1 MTRAEPR
8 PPGWIAGSAGASLGI
23 IGALWGTGAIEP
35 PAIFILLIVPVALG
49 ILAIVR
55 SVDYWKRQRDFRSP
69 ASRKYVVRFSL
80 ASIAYVV
87 GMSLAAIGY
96 DRFDGVP
103 ERAALALL
111 PIVPAVAMVFIF
123 RSYLKSES
131 DEFQR
136 YRLQQSTVGGLWFVL
151 LLGVIYGFFQTFLP
165 ENLPHIHAWWVLPV
179 WAVGMGLSQLRFDRV
194 AKDES

>member
-8 PPGWIAGSAGASLGI
+8 PPGWIAGSAGASLGL

-69 ASRKYVVRFSL
+69 ASRKYIIRFSL

-96 DRFDGVP
+96 DRFDAGP

-111 PIVPAVAMVFIF
+111 PMVPAVAMVFIF

-179 WAVGMGLSQLRFDRV
+179 WAVGMGFSQLRFDRF